1 MTDGLSF
8 SRAGIAKGRT
18 VNSSLSKDVFWRW
31 QSESLVKGRSS
42 QHIVGGTK
50 QVCSPFYFL
59 FNTDHSQSHF
69 FAHIRKPNL
78 IKIYQLIQQYQ
89 LPSATVLCA
98 FFHLSRST
106 QHSFGIVL
114 LFTFIMLILTLLLAL
129 SCSSPAPNW
138 IPHHHSTVEFIR
150 AFSQKQ
156 LLAAGNQAD
165 EIVKLKQ

>member
-78 IKIYQLIQQYQ
+78 IKIYQLIQQ
-89 LPSATVLCA
+89 V
-98 FFHLSRST
+98 RST